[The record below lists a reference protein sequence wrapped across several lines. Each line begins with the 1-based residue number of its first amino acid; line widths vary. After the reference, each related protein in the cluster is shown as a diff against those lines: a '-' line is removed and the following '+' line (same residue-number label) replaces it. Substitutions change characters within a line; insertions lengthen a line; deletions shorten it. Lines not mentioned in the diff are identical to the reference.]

1 MNCKAWRQLNINIYA
16 YNAYSDIEPPC
27 WIIGMLYPLLI
38 LCSLYVRLY
47 CLRLLTHWG
56 RVTHIC
62 VNKLTIIG
70 SDNGLS
76 PGRRQAIIWT
86 NAGILLIDTLGNKLQ
101 WNLNRN
107 LNIFI
112 QENAFEN
119 VVWKMAAILSR
130 PQCVKHVNDRQWKTG
145 RSTGSYMNRYIL
157 IEHISILCNY
167 VYRYVCICVDMHAR
181 ASAHMYI
188 YVWVCI
194 ITHNLKCMLQ
204 HVMILP
210 PTLLFI
216 YIWIILY
223 PKTTVRDDFN
233 NIYICKLS

>member
-1 MNCKAWRQLNINIYA
+1 
-16 YNAYSDIEPPC
+16 
-27 WIIGMLYPLLI
+27 
-38 LCSLYVRLY
+38 
-47 CLRLLTHWG
+47 
-56 RVTHIC
+56 
-62 VNKLTIIG
+62 
-70 SDNGLS
+70 
-76 PGRRQAIIWT
+76 
-86 NAGILLIDTLGNKLQ
+86 
-101 WNLNRN
+101 
-107 LNIFI
+107 
-112 QENAFEN
+112 
-119 VVWKMAAILSR
+119 MAAILSR
-130 PQCVKHVNDRQWKTG
+130 PQCVKDVNDRQWKTG

-188 YVWVCI
+188 YAWVCI

-223 PKTTVRDDFN
+223 TKTRVRDDFN
-233 NIYICKLS
+233 NIYIYVNKVSIWNVNCAWSTAFNFDSRTDVILKVSKCFRQKNV